1 MEIIVCDDQIVALN
15 GGLAEN
21 QANGIF
27 YTDKDGV
34 HEIVFEACARNYR
47 EEKGVQDGRCI
58 AERNISENYY
68 LFYTSGVKTKIVFEK
83 AFVFRRGGNRRL
95 YGSRKKRFLQLQQ
108 FIFQQTKYTT
118 FDLT

>member
-47 EEKGVQDGRCI
+47 EENGVQDGRCI

-68 LFYTSGVKTKIVFEK
+68 LFYTSGVKTKIVF
-83 AFVFRRGGNRRL
+83 
-95 YGSRKKRFLQLQQ
+95 
-108 FIFQQTKYTT
+108 
-118 FDLT
+118 